1 VRIHRLEISAFGP
14 FAGTEEIDFDRLSA
28 QGLFLLNGPT
38 GAGKTS
44 VLDAICYAL
53 YGSVPGARQDGKRL
67 RSDHADTA
75 AEPRVTCEFTAR
87 GRRFEVSRSPA
98 WDKPSARGRNGFTA
112 QQAKTLLRERVAG
125 AWVEKSG
132 RNDEAGAEITALLG
146 MDREQF
152 TRVVMLP
159 QGDFAAFLRSKA
171 SDRLELLQKL
181 FGTERFEAVE
191 RELASQAAAAASQ
204 VTDLEGR
211 LGLLVARAQSE
222 AAALDIVPETAPDDA
237 GGLELLSW
245 LESAASARVS
255 ALAGDAESREDQ
267 RRRCAERLEA
277 ELARDGRRLKLAAAL
292 RRRADARAAAPGLA
306 SAGAALE
313 LHRKAELLGGQ
324 LKALTAAET
333 LFARAEAALDLASA
347 GVRKAAE
354 SSSELQS
361 GSGLAGMEHSPAGH
375 SPAGHGA
382 VAQLEAVDVAAELSR
397 LRALAAVIGER
408 LADED
413 RLGGL
418 HARAAGLAQRQLELT
433 RAGDGH
439 AERLLSLRTEMEDLR
454 AALQPLE
461 QLAGESVLRTKE
473 AAAADELVDVVRRHG
488 TAAAECAA
496 VTERHLKGRE
506 DHQELR
512 RRWLDVREERLAN
525 VAAELASRLEHG
537 APCPVCG
544 SPEHPE
550 PVPAGDSAL
559 GLAEKEE
566 RAKERSE
573 AAERALSVL
582 ETELSEARQLVAV
595 LASQGG
601 DTDPAEAEEAAQ
613 AAREAAAEAATAVA
627 DLAASKSRQEELA
640 ERIEATER
648 VRVEMV
654 SQLAQTES
662 ARTEI
667 EAQSAALESSL
678 EALRAGHASL
688 GLRSDAIGQVV
699 SVLEQADAARKQRDQ
714 AADRLAEAR
723 GELDRALPEAGFAS
737 AAEARDALLPGPE
750 AARLESAVQAGRDEE
765 VRLEELFASEELVV
779 AAEEQAARERA
790 ATEQAA
796 GESGA
801 GSGAAA
807 VDLDVLRTEAEQA
820 ARAAKDVELAAGLA
834 RQAARTLGRLQAE
847 YGELA
852 ESGREPRER
861 AEILK
866 GLAEAAR
873 GSGDNSYRMSLNAY
887 VLAARLEQVAIAAS
901 ERLVAMSDG
910 RYTLQH
916 SDARAARNAKSGL
929 GLEVVDEWTGRRRDT
944 STLSGGESFMASLSL
959 ALGLADVVQQE
970 AGGVDIETLFVDEGF
985 GSLDEQAL
993 EQVMDAL
1000 EGLRDGGRVV
1010 GLVSHVG
1017 EMKQRIGS
1025 QLQVVK
1031 QRNGST
1037 VHIVDAL
1044 VAV

>member
-28 QGLFLLNGPT
+28 HGLFLLNGPT

-53 YGSVPGARQDGKRL
+53 YGSVPGARQEGKRL
-67 RSDHADTA
+67 RSDHADQA

-87 GRRFEVSRSPA
+87 GRRFEVSRTPA
-98 WDKPSARGRNGFTA
+98 WDKPSARGRNGFTT

-152 TRVVMLP
+152 TRVVLLP

-191 RELASQAAAAASQ
+191 RELAVQAAGAVREVA
-204 VTDLEGR
+204 DLEGR
-211 LGLLVARAQSE
+211 LGLLVERARAE
-222 AAALDIVPETAPDDA
+222 ATALDVDPGAAPESA
-237 GGLELLSW
+237 GGPGLLSW
-245 LESAASARVS
+245 LEAAALERAA
-255 ALAGDAESREDQ
+255 ALAGDAESCEAQ
-267 RRRCAERLEA
+267 RRGCAERLEA
-277 ELARDGRRLKLAAAL
+277 ELAREGRRVKLAAAL
-292 RRRADARAAAPGLA
+292 RRRADAEAAAPGLA
-306 SAGAALE
+306 SAMAALD
-313 LHRKAELLGGQ
+313 LHRKAGLLGGQ
-324 LKALTAAET
+324 LKAVTAAEA
-333 LFARAEAALDLASA
+333 LFARAEGAMDLASA
-347 GVRKAAE
+347 RVREAA
-354 SSSELQS
+354 SYSSELAEME
-361 GSGLAGMEHSPAGH
+361 LAGMEHG
-375 SPAGHGA
+375 
-382 VAQLEAVDVAAELSR
+382 AVDVAAELSR

-413 RLGGL
+413 RLRGL
-418 HARAAGLAQRQLELT
+418 QARAAGLAQRRQELI
-433 RAGDGH
+433 RAGDDH
-439 AERLLSLRTEMEDLR
+439 ASGLLSLRTEMEALR

-473 AAAADELVDVVRRHG
+473 AAAADELVDVVRRYG
-488 TAAAECAA
+488 LAAAGCAA

-506 DHQELR
+506 HHQELR
-512 RRWLDVREERLAN
+512 RQWLDVREERLSNA
-525 VAAELASRLEHG
+525 AAELASRLEDG
-537 APCPVCG
+537 VPCPVCG

-550 PVPAGDSAL
+550 PVPAGDSVL

-573 AAERALSVL
+573 AAERALSAL

-613 AAREAAAEAATAVA
+613 TAREAAAEAAAAVA
-627 DLAASKSRQEELA
+627 DLAASRSRQEELA
-640 ERIEATER
+640 ERIDATEQ
-648 VRVEMV
+648 VRVDML

-662 ARTEI
+662 ALTEI
-667 EAQSAALESSL
+667 EGQSAALEASL
-678 EALRAGHASL
+678 EELRAGHASL

-699 SVLEQADAARKQRDQ
+699 SILEQADAARSQLDQ

-723 GELDRALPEAGFAS
+723 SELDRALPEAGFGS
-737 AAEARDALLPGPE
+737 AAEARQALLPGAE
-750 AARLESAVQAGRDEE
+750 AARLESAVKAGRDEE

-779 AAEEQAARERA
+779 AAQEQAAREHDSGFAVTA
-790 ATEQAA
+790 A
-796 GESGA
+796 
-801 GSGAAA
+801 
-807 VDLDVLRTEAEQA
+807 DLDLLRTEAEQA
-820 ARAAKDVELAAGLA
+820 AQAAKDVELAAGMA
-834 RQAARTLGRLQAE
+834 GQAARTLGRLRAE
-847 YGELA
+847 YEELA

-861 AEILK
+861 ADVLK

-1037 VHIVDAL
+1037 VHIADAL
-1044 VAV
+1044 VTA